1 MLREFV
7 CMRYNESIRVVKEVC
22 IMLRNLHIKG
32 FKGWKDSEEIELA
45 PITVLFG
52 GNSSGKSS
60 VGQFLVM
67 LKQTIQQS
75 DRKTVLFL
83 DGEQASVNL
92 GTPMDIFYNHDL
104 DGCIDFSYT
113 WDLKEKHE
121 VDTEEKKRLVYN
133 KIKFSGII
141 NVENRDTQALEINH
155 VSYELYDNEK
165 QVATFSMSKSE
176 DEEKRHGYELNG
188 EGFSLYRKQGR
199 AWKLPEPVKF
209 YGFPDAVTAYYQ
221 NAGFLQ
227 DLNLHHENL
236 FSQLYYL
243 GPMRRKAQRIYTWSG
258 VSPESVGDD
267 GSNAIAAILSSK
279 NNNRML
285 NFRYCQKKPFLGI
298 IAEELKKM
306 GLISDFTIKKIDNR
320 QEYDVKV
327 RVKGSSSYV
336 NIPDVGFG
344 VSQVLPVIVELFY
357 APENSII
364 FIEQPEIHLHP
375 AAQAH
380 LADVII
386 DAINMSE
393 NGKKRN
399 IQVILETHSEHLL
412 RRLQRRMAEQKLS
425 DEQLRAYFADNNM
438 TPSKLERLQV
448 DEYGNIENWPKGF
461 FGDMEEDIYQQARN
475 TVRRKIEERDR
486 I

>member
-1 MLREFV
+1 MLKKLQ
-7 CMRYNESIRVVKEVC
+7 IQ
-22 IMLRNLHIKG
+22 G
-32 FKGWKDSEEIELA
+32 FKGWKDTGNIELA

-60 VGQFLVM
+60 IGQFLVM

-75 DRKTVLFL
+75 DRKTVLYL
-83 DGEQASVNL
+83 DGEKSSVNL
-92 GTPMDIFYNHDL
+92 GTPIDIFHNHDL
-104 DGCIDFSYT
+104 KSNIQFAYT
-113 WDLKEKHE
+113 WDLPEKYAINSE
-121 VDTEEKKRLVYN
+121 AKKKFVYN
-133 KIKFSGII
+133 KIDFMGAIS
-141 NVENRDTQALEINH
+141 VENSETQLLQVNSF
-155 VSYELYDNEK
+155 SYQLFDNEK
-165 QVATFSMSKSE
+165 KVARFKMCKSKD
-176 DEEKRHGYELNG
+176 DEKVHGYELEG
-188 EGFSLYRKQGR
+188 EGCTLKRKQGR
-199 AWKLPEPVKF
+199 AWKLPEPIKF
-209 YGFPDAVTAYYQ
+209 YGFPDAATAYYQ

-236 FSQLYYL
+236 FSNLYYL

-267 GSNAIAAILSSK
+267 GSNAIAAILSSS
-279 NNNRML
+279 NNKRML
-285 NFRYCQKKPFLGI
+285 NFKYCQKKPFLNI
-298 IAEELKKM
+298 VAEEMKKM
-306 GLISDFTIKKIDNR
+306 GLITDFVIEKIGSR

-327 RVKGSSSYV
+327 EIKGSNSYV

-375 AAQAH
+375 AAQAL

-393 NGKKRN
+393 NGRKRN

-412 RRLQRRMAEQKLS
+412 RRLQRRMAEEKLMK
-425 DEQLRAYFADNNM
+425 EQIKAYFANN
-438 TPSKLERLQV
+438 TNSSTLEQLCV
-448 DEYGNIENWPKGF
+448 DEYGNIENWPEDF
-461 FGDMEEDIYQQARN
+461 FGDMEEDIYQQAHN
-475 TVRRKIEERDR
+475 TIARKIAERDKSEL
-486 I
+486 

>member
-1 MLREFV
+1 MLR
-7 CMRYNESIRVVKEVC
+7 R
-22 IMLRNLHIKG
+22 LRIQG
-32 FKGWKDSEEIELA
+32 FKGWKDTADIELA

-60 VGQFLVM
+60 IGQFLVM

-75 DRKTVLFL
+75 DRKTVLYL
-83 DGEQASVNL
+83 DGEKSSVSL

-104 DGCIDFSYT
+104 KSQIRFSYM
-113 WDLKEKHE
+113 WDIPEKHTLNNE
-121 VDTEEKKRLVYN
+121 GKKKYQYN
-133 KIKFSGII
+133 KIEFEGAIGVENTDTQLLQVN
-141 NVENRDTQALEINH
+141 NVE
-155 VSYELYDNEK
+155 YKLYDNEK
-165 QVATFSMSKSE
+165 EVAEFKMGRNYEEGKGYSYDLESE
-176 DEEKRHGYELNG
+176 GYILR
-188 EGFSLYRKQGR
+188 RKQGR
-199 AWKLPEPVKF
+199 PWILSEPVKF
-209 YGFPDAVTAYYQ
+209 YGFPDVATASYQ

-236 FSQLYYL
+236 FSSLYYL
-243 GPMRRKAQRIYTWSG
+243 GPMRRKAKRIYTWSG

-267 GSNAIAAILSSK
+267 GSNAIAAILSS
-279 NNNRML
+279 NNNKRML
-285 NFRYCQKKPFLGI
+285 NFKRCTKKPFLGI
-298 IAEELKKM
+298 IAEEMKKM
-306 GLISDFTIKKIDNR
+306 GLITEFVIEKIDNR

-327 RVKGSSSYV
+327 KIKGSSSFV

-375 AAQAH
+375 AAQAQ

-393 NGKKRN
+393 NGNKRN
-399 IQVILETHSEHLL
+399 IQIILETHSEHLL
-412 RRLQRRMAEQKLS
+412 RRLQRRIAEKKL
-425 DEQLRAYFADNNM
+425 DQEQLRAYFANNNNN
-438 TPSKLERLQV
+438 PPVLEQLEV
-448 DEYGNIENWPKGF
+448 DEYGNIKNWPKDF
-461 FGDMEEDIYQQARN
+461 FGDMEEDIYQQAHW
-475 TVRRKIEERDR
+475 TIERRLRERDK

>member
-1 MLREFV
+1 M
-7 CMRYNESIRVVKEVC
+7 IRN
-22 IMLRNLHIKG
+22 IQIQG
-32 FKGWKDSEEIELA
+32 FKGWQDTGNIELA

-60 VGQFLVM
+60 IGQFLVM
-67 LKQTIQQS
+67 LKQTIQQP
-75 DRKTVLFL
+75 DRKTVLYL
-83 DGEQASVNL
+83 DGEKSSVSL

-104 DGCIDFSYT
+104 EGNISFSYT
-113 WDLKEKHE
+113 WDLPQKYAIDNEA
-121 VDTEEKKRLVYN
+121 KKKFVYN
-133 KIKFSGII
+133 KISVFGSICVDNK
-141 NVENRDTQALEINH
+141 ETQLLQVNEI
-155 VSYELYDNEK
+155 SYKLFDNDKSVAGFFMKKVGEK
-165 QVATFSMSKSE
+165 
-176 DEEKRHGYELNG
+176 DNIHGYDLISEAYRLK
-188 EGFSLYRKQGR
+188 RKQGR
-199 AWKLPEPVKF
+199 VWKLPEPIKF
-209 YGFPDAVTAYYQ
+209 YGFPDAATAYYQ

-236 FSQLYYL
+236 FSNLYYL

-285 NFRYCQKKPFLGI
+285 NFKSCNKKPFLQI
-298 IAEELKKM
+298 IAEEMKKM
-306 GLISDFTIKKIDNR
+306 DLISDFIIEKIGNR

-327 RVKGSSSYV
+327 KVKGSDSFV

-357 APENSII
+357 APEKSVI

-375 AAQAH
+375 AAQAK

-393 NGKKRN
+393 NGRKRN

-412 RRLQRRMAEQKLS
+412 RRLQRRIAEQKLTQ
-425 DEQLRAYFADNNM
+425 DQIRAYFANNN
-438 TPSKLERLQV
+438 TNPSTLEQLRV
-448 DEYGNIENWPKGF
+448 DQYGNIENWPEDF
-461 FGDMEEDIYQQARN
+461 FGDMEEDIYQQAQN
-475 TVRRKIEERDR
+475 AITRKIEDR
-486 I
+486 SKE